1 MISGIGGSS
10 DMWNQM
16 NIRSTK
22 SKEQIFNRMDQ
33 DGNGGIDKN
42 ELAAVLEKMSEKTGT
57 TVDTDQLFSQYNSDD
72 DKELSQG
79 GFETKNLME
88 SLRTEASQLGGMQTM
103 SGVMGMGGMGM
114 GGMQG
119 GTPPGPPPDSNQMF
133 KDADTDSSGG
143 VSQDELQALLDKTKS
158 STGESTD
165 VSELFET
172 YDSDGDGEL
181 NADETKS
188 ALESLMSSNQDAGGM
203 REMGPMPPP
212 PPDFSRMFQDADT
225 DSDGSIGKSELQAI
239 ADKFSNGST
248 TSPSINIEELLAQN
262 DSDSDGKLDE
272 SEAKNAL
279 DSLFKA
285 LQPDAKTINPEVCER
300 CNQHHLEER
309 DLRHLGERLGL
320 VNLPEIR
327 DGWFTHLCLDICG
340 DPSRVKQ
347 GVERCHPR
355 DAQAGECGQRV
366 ATGCKGEEGSKD
378 AVDDHPEE
386 ERVRAERST
395 RPRRTRWLQAGRRRG
410 TSRRT
415 RIFLP
420 TERISVLWS
429 VNRREVTLQGYRYDW

>member
-16 NIRSTK
+16 NIRLTK

-33 DGNGGIDKN
+33 DGNGGIDKS

-72 DKELSQG
+72 DKELSQD
-79 GFETKNLME
+79 ETKNLME
-88 SLRTEASQLGGMQTM
+88 SLRTEASQLGGMQAM
-103 SGVMGMGGMGM
+103 PGMMGM

-119 GTPPGPPPDSNQMF
+119 GPPPGPPPDSEQMF
-133 KDADTDSSGG
+133 KDTDTDSSGG

-158 STGESTD
+158 STGQSTD
-165 VSELFET
+165 VLELFET

-272 SEAKNAL
+272 SEAKNAI

-285 LQPDAKTINPEVCER
+285 LQPDAKTIK
-300 CNQHHLEER
+300 
-309 DLRHLGERLGL
+309 
-320 VNLPEIR
+320 NLFYQSSSYKPV
-327 DGWFTHLCLDICG
+327 DIT
-340 DPSRVKQ
+340 
-347 GVERCHPR
+347 
-355 DAQAGECGQRV
+355 A
-366 ATGCKGEEGSKD
+366 
-378 AVDDHPEE
+378 
-386 ERVRAERST
+386 
-395 RPRRTRWLQAGRRRG
+395 
-410 TSRRT
+410 
-415 RIFLP
+415 
-420 TERISVLWS
+420 
-429 VNRREVTLQGYRYDW
+429 